1 MSKQTLGIDL
11 GMRAAHVELADPLV
25 VTWGA
30 TLKSQFAGRHFDVRR
45 DDRNGQG
52 NYQISARRCAHLI
65 VPMGKGDTASPSAA
79 S

>member
-45 DDRNGQG
+45 DDRNGQRG
-52 NYQISARRCAHLI
+52 HGVTQRRLVMGVECAHRSLNQ
-65 VPMGKGDTASPSAA
+65 AL
-79 S
+79 